1 MDLMSKNVILILLGF
16 TLALNY
22 ICNFIYLYVFMK
34 YLKPLVTNPKQI
46 DVITNTVILI
56 IALITNY
63 RFAIV
68 AFSKMFPK
76 PRIHIEMAKHL
87 TPVHYIC
94 FVTVIISIFPIVGC
108 AILIG

>member
-1 MDLMSKNVILILLGF
+1 MDTMSKNIILILLGF

-22 ICNFIYLYVFMK
+22 ITNIIYLYIFVK

-46 DVITNTVILI
+46 DVITNAVTLA
-56 IALITNY
+56 IAVLTNY

-76 PRIHIEMAKHL
+76 PRIHI
-87 TPVHYIC
+87 
-94 FVTVIISIFPIVGC
+94 
-108 AILIG
+108 